1 MTRVLGIDP
10 GLQITGYGVVDI
22 HPGEVEPR
30 LVEAGVIRMPPSHA
44 LSDRLV
50 QLHTELTEILAEHRP
65 HRVAVE
71 QIYSHYAHPHT
82 AVLMAHARGVILL
95 AARATGV
102 EVVDLP
108 STEVKKAMTGYG
120 HASKQQMQL
129 AVQAQC
135 RLAEMPSP
143 PDLADAIAIAL
154 CDARRCVAT
163 G

>member
-10 GLQITGYGVVDI
+10 GLQITGYGVVELP
-22 HPGEVEPR
+22 PGAIEPR
-30 LVEAGVIRMPPSHA
+30 LLEAGVIRMPASHN

-50 QLHTELTEILAEHRP
+50 QLHAELTEVLGEHQP

-71 QIYSHYAHPHT
+71 QIYSHYAHPRT

-95 AARATGV
+95 AARLTGV

-108 STEVKKAMTGYG
+108 STEVKKGLTGYG